1 MIYTNNIWKFLDG
14 KKTFIGSAT
23 LFVAGGLLAL
33 KVIDQ
38 KTFEIIAVIAA
49 SITAYG
55 LRVAIKKLE

>member
-1 MIYTNNIWKFLDG
+1 MLDWLDG
-14 KKTFIGSAT
+14 RKTFIGAAI

-49 SITAYG
+49 SISVVG
-55 LRVAIKKLE
+55 LRMAIKKIE